1 MLYCA
6 QVMMSEETAVSE
18 VMPWEEKFVEETIV
32 YPGVMKGAA
41 VPQTAAAKID
51 CPSGEVLE
59 RVLPLTETVYTDAR
73 WEDLSLELV
82 FHEYGADGYLFAGRM
97 VGHDAEKPPVD
108 LLEEEIAEELGVSPE
123 EIVISDGV
131 WLGEAY
137 ADDSGELCRDALA
150 LGQRLVYDCSASYGA
165 MIKIPPDTEL
175 SEETASPESEVI
187 PETVLSPE
195 TDAAPDYGPPAQ
207 VRPGLLQRA
216 VRWMTEHIK
225 VTVSLF
231 LLALLAAGFL
241 LLRRLARRED
251 GRRNTC

>member
-1 MLYCA
+1 
-6 QVMMSEETAVSE
+6 
-18 VMPWEEKFVEETIV
+18 
-32 YPGVMKGAA
+32 
-41 VPQTAAAKID
+41 
-51 CPSGEVLE
+51 
-59 RVLPLTETVYTDAR
+59 
-73 WEDLSLELV
+73 
-82 FHEYGADGYLFAGRM
+82 
-97 VGHDAEKPPVD
+97 
-108 LLEEEIAEELGVSPE
+108 
-123 EIVISDGV
+123 
-131 WLGEAY
+131 
-137 ADDSGELCRDALA
+137 
-150 LGQRLVYDCSASYGA
+150 

-175 SEETASPESEVI
+175 PEETASPESEVI

-251 GRRNTC
+251 GRGRTC